1 MLNRYYYTIF
11 IVLFNKY
18 RYYVHVKNSEML
30 KKMFFS
36 MLQLNELLG
45 YCNEI
50 NTYLQST
57 DLTDLQ
63 INGATEK
70 LNVSL
75 GKSLTAANKTQSS
88 QFTERLRLSDV
99 RRDESFIAFRN
110 LMEASTHRRVE
121 SIVKTADQICRIIR
135 SHSWTLYSRGY
146 KVQSVKMASLI
157 KELDLPLNQELIS
170 QLKASSWYTDMVE
183 DNKAFNQLNEE
194 KSLSANTEQDY
205 DTEVV
210 YKNVRIA
217 CEELFDAIEVLNRIA
232 PNEKYT
238 TMAQFIN
245 ECTQKYMVVAR
256 SRNTKNENAKTEV
269 TEA

>member
-1 MLNRYYYTIF
+1 
-11 IVLFNKY
+11 
-18 RYYVHVKNSEML
+18 ML
-30 KKMFFS
+30 KKMYFS

-50 NTYLQST
+50 NTHLQTT

-75 GKSLTAANKTQSS
+75 GKSLAVANKTQSS
-88 QFTERLRLSDV
+88 QFTERLRLADV

-121 SIVKTADQICRIIR
+121 SVVKTADHICRIIR
-135 SHSWTLYSRGY
+135 SHSWTLYARGY
-146 KVQSVKMASLI
+146 KVQSAKMASLI
-157 KELDLPLNQELIS
+157 KELDLTVNQEMIG
-170 QLKASSWYTDMVE
+170 QLKANSWYADMVE

-194 KSLSANTEQDY
+194 KNLSENS
-205 DTEVV
+205 DTDSDSEEM

-217 CEELFDAIEVLNRIA
+217 CEELFEAIEVLNRIA
-232 PNEKYT
+232 PNVKYT
-238 TMAQFIN
+238 AMAQFIN
-245 ECTQKYMVVAR
+245 ECTQKYMVVVR
-256 SRNTKNENAKTEV
+256 SRKTKSENAQTEI